1 MKSRIYLL
9 ITIGLL
15 IGLHHAAAQNFLLSS
30 TNTVVLNPPFVTAA
44 DVNGDGK
51 VDLISVYSTST
62 NGYGLT
68 SNQTNSLIV
77 LTNNGYGVFVSNA
90 VYSAGKFPQA
100 VVAADV
106 NGDGYLDLISADS
119 AGTISVLTNNG
130 SGVFGSNATYT
141 VTGSPFSVAAADVN
155 GDGYMDLVVA
165 NSAMFPKQYTLLLLT
180 NNGSGVFG
188 SNATYNVGSTLNF
201 GPSSVLVADVNG
213 DGWPDLIS
221 ANPAKLTI
229 FTNNGNGNFTFA
241 SSRSTLAPG
250 SVIALDVNGN
260 GNVQLIYVTPAGN
273 VITVLTNNGSSIFNT
288 AYTVGVGSMP
298 YAIATADVNGDGKMD
313 LITANVGASPNY
325 VGTLTVLTNNGGGI
339 FSSNANYTVGR
350 GCQSVVTADVNGDGR
365 LDLICANSG
374 TNTLFVLTNTSTFL
388 PMLAVNSASNNVI
401 VSWASAWTGW
411 AGWTLQQ
418 NYDLNSTN
426 WIGFIG
432 NIGDNGTTKSV
443 TNSSPTGN
451 LFFRLSH
458 P

>member
-1 MKSRIYLL
+1 M
-9 ITIGLL
+9 TIGLL
-15 IGLHHAAAQNFLLSS
+15 IGLQHAAAQNFLLSS

-62 NGYGLT
+62 NGYGLS

-77 LTNNGYGVFVSNA
+77 LTNNGYGVFGSNA
-90 VYSAGKFPQA
+90 IYSAGEFPQA

-155 GDGYMDLVVA
+155 GDGYVDLVVA
-165 NSAMFPKQYTLLLLT
+165 NSAMFPKQYTLLVLT

-188 SNATYNVGSTLNF
+188 SNATYNVGSSPNF
-201 GPSSVLVADVNG
+201 GPSSVTVADVNG

-229 FTNNGNGNFTFA
+229 FTNNGDGNFTFA
-241 SSRSTLAPG
+241 SSRSTLTTV
-250 SVIALDVNGN
+250 SVIALDVSGN
-260 GNVQLIYVTPAGN
+260 GNVQLICVSPAFN
-273 VITVLTNNGSSIFNT
+273 VISVLTNNGSSVFNT

-298 YAIATADVNGDGKMD
+298 YSIAKADVNGDGKMD
-313 LITANVGASPNY
+313 LITANVGTSPNY
-325 VGTLTVLTNNGGGI
+325 IGTLTVLTNNGGGI

-350 GCQSVVTADVNGDGR
+350 GCQSVVTTDVNGDGR

-374 TNTLFVLTNTSTFL
+374 TNTLFVLTNASTFL

-418 NYDLNSTN
+418 NSDLNTTN

-432 NIGDNGTTKSV
+432 NIGDDGTTKSV